1 MSSIS
6 SIAQS
11 GMQAALQR
19 QSAAANNI
27 ANQNTDGFRRE
38 RVDQQ
43 ADPNGGTTTS
53 VSRMPQ
59 PGSQLEQDMVDQI
72 SSSYSFQ
79 ASLKTLKVNDQMMG
93 TLLDV
98 KA

>member
-6 SIAQS
+6 AIAQS

-19 QSAAANNI
+19 QGASANNI
-27 ANQNTDGFRRE
+27 ANQNTEGYRRE
-38 RVDQQ
+38 RVVQR
-43 ADPNGGTTTS
+43 ANPEGGTTTS
-53 VSRMPQ
+53 VSRLPQ

-79 ASLKTLKVNDQMMG
+79 ANLKTLKVQDQMMG
-93 TLLDV
+93 ALLDV

>member
-11 GMQAALQR
+11 GMQAALQQ

-27 ANQNTDGFRRE
+27 ANQNTDGYRRE

-43 ADPNGGTTTS
+43 ANPDGGTSTS
-53 VSRMPQ
+53 VSRASQ
-59 PGSQLEQDMVDQI
+59 PGSQLEQDMVGQI

-79 ASLKTLKVNDQMMG
+79 ANLKTLKVQDQMMG
-93 TLLDV
+93 SLLDV

>member
-19 QSAAANNI
+19 QGASANNI
-27 ANQNTDGFRRE
+27 ANQNTEGYRRE
-38 RVDQQ
+38 RVDQR
-43 ADPNGGTTTS
+43 ANPEGGTTTS
-53 VSRMPQ
+53 VSRLPQ

-79 ASLKTLKVNDQMMG
+79 ANLKTLKVQDQMMG
-93 TLLDV
+93 ALLDV